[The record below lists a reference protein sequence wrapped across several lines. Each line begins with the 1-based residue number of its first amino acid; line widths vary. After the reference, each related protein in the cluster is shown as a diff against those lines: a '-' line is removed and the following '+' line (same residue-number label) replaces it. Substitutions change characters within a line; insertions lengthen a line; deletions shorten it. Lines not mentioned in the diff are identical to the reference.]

1 MEQYK
6 LLSDVYDPREV
17 YMQSTNVNR
26 TMQSGYSELL
36 GLFPPGNAD
45 TLTDAQ
51 KENLRNGI
59 AMPAFNVRDAE
70 RISESLG
77 DSALPNG
84 YVQIPIKEYNNSD
97 IHDDVAPNGCAYINS
112 EGGKREYDSSIWAQ
126 F

>member
-26 TMQSGYSELL
+26 TMQSSYSELL
-36 GLFPPGNAD
+36 GLYPPGNVD

-84 YVQIPIKEYNNSD
+84 YVQIPITAFNNDD
-97 IHDDVAPNGCAYINS
+97 IHDDVSTDGCAYINS
-112 EGGKREYDSSIWAQ
+112 VYKKRKYDKSIWAP